1 MLRADNVSFAYGATP
16 VLRGVSVAVPRGA
29 LLGIIGPNGAGKTTL
44 LRLLA
49 GMLQPSTGRVTFD
62 GTDVGRLQR
71 RHLARRMAI
80 VPQETHLAF
89 DYSVLELAL
98 MGRYPHL
105 QTFELEGPD
114 DLVIA
119 REALAA
125 TGTAELEH
133 RRFMTLSGGE
143 KQRVIIASALAQF
156 GRLGPPSPVPPGS
169 PVPDDHEASAV
180 LLLDEPTASLDLG
193 YQLEIA
199 TILKTLNRERA
210 IAMLVS
216 THDLNF
222 AAHLCRE
229 LVLLRD
235 GHTVGAGPTEAV
247 LTTESVERLYD
258 VDAEVRHH
266 EAAGHLTVVP
276 LRRTRG

>member
-1 MLRADNVSFAYGATP
+1 MLRADNVSFAYGATS

-49 GMLQPSTGRVTFD
+49 GMLEPSTGRVTLD
-62 GTDVGRLQR
+62 GTDVSQVQR

-114 DLVIA
+114 DLAIA

-156 GRLGPPSPVPPGS
+156 GRLSPPSPVPP
-169 PVPDDHEASAV
+169 VPDEHEASAV

-235 GHTVGAGPTEAV
+235 GHTVAAGPTEAV

-258 VDAEVRHH
+258 VDADVRHH

>member
-1 MLRADNVSFAYGATP
+1 MLRADNVSFAYGATS
-16 VLRGVSVAVPRGA
+16 VLRGVSVSVPRGE

-49 GMLQPSTGRVTFD
+49 GMLQPSTGRVTLD

-114 DLVIA
+114 DLAIA

-133 RRFMTLSGGE
+133 RRFTTLSGGE

-156 GRLGPPSPVPPGS
+156 GRLGPPSPAPPVL
-169 PVPDDHEASAV
+169 PVLDDHQASAV

-210 IAMLVS
+210 IAIVVS

-235 GHTVGAGPTEAV
+235 GHTVAAGPTAAV

-276 LRRTRG
+276 LKRTGG